1 MLLQLKDM
9 EQSQPRSEERGVESQ
24 EVARAELEG
33 VLSSL
38 EDAWTATAPPGYEDL
53 RTIHV
58 EH

>member
-1 MLLQLKDM
+1 M